1 MPGTRIAIDGLWR
14 CLCPSFD
21 ALVFPQLNAPL
32 TRGASRP
39 LINSKKPTLPR
50 RARNVSSYS
59 STGVPRV
66 QSQDPFKQQFQGH
79 IQGSRTPSTRKNSAQ
94 DPAPPYAS
102 LDDVP
107 IAQLHET
114 LRNIRTENGA
124 YNKIV
129 DLVMY
134 LVKNRG
140 EKPSLLHYD
149 ALIRANA
156 DAGHGSAEIVAHLL
170 SEMTQKGIVPD
181 SGLYHSALQ
190 VGTSFCMDKTV
201 EESGC

>member
-21 ALVFPQLNAPL
+21 ALAFSQLKAPFR
-32 TRGASRP
+32 RGASRP
-39 LINSKKPTLPR
+39 SIGSKKPTLSR

-59 STGVPRV
+59 STDIATIQPQHQHKE
-66 QSQDPFKQQFQGH
+66 QSRAR
-79 IQGSRTPSTRKNSAQ
+79 IQENRNPSTTWNSSRA
-94 DPAPPYAS
+94 PAPPYAS

-107 IAQLHET
+107 VAQLHET

-129 DLVMY
+129 ELVTY
-134 LVKNRG
+134 LIKNRG

-156 DAGHGSAEIVAHLL
+156 DAGYGSADIVAHLL
-170 SEMTQKGIVPD
+170 REMKQEGIVPD

-190 VGTSFCMDKTV
+190 VGTSLA
-201 EESGC
+201 G

>member
-21 ALVFPQLNAPL
+21 AFAFSQLKAPL
-32 TRGASRP
+32 RRGASRP
-39 LINSKKPTLPR
+39 SIGSKNPTLLR
-50 RARNVSSYS
+50 RARDVSSYS
-59 STGVPRV
+59 STDVAKIQPQHQYKEQPRV
-66 QSQDPFKQQFQGH
+66 H
-79 IQGSRTPSTRKNSAQ
+79 IQESRNPSTTWNSVRA
-94 DPAPPYAS
+94 PAPPYNS

-124 YNKIV
+124 YNRIV
-129 DLVMY
+129 ELVTY
-134 LVKNRG
+134 LIKNRG

-156 DAGHGSAEIVAHLL
+156 DAGRGSADIVAHLL
-170 SEMTQKGIVPD
+170 REMNQEGIVPD

-190 VGTSFCMDKTV
+190 VGTNLV
-201 EESGC
+201 